1 MDNVQETENI
11 FGKFLNRKVLL
22 TIFGV
27 IILAEIIWAG
37 WVFYGMNTQ
46 VPKNT
51 TVVQAKPTQI
61 KLQTD
66 QTTVK
71 VGDQFSVFINV
82 SSSFETDGTDLI
94 ITFDP
99 KLLSASPLTLGTLY
113 NDYPVNKI
121 DATLGKITVS
131 GISTGVKG
139 IIPNGIFGTIVF
151 SALSS
156 GQAAVTLDFTPSS
169 TVDTNVIEKDS
180 GKDVLEKVKN
190 LNVTIV
196 P

>member
-1 MDNVQETENI
+1 MDEQSNQNSKT
-11 FGKFLNRKVLL
+11 FLNKKVLL
-22 TIFGV
+22 TAFAL

-37 WVFYGMNTQ
+37 WVFYGMNSQT
-46 VPKNT
+46 PKTT
-51 TVVQAKPTQI
+51 TVVPEKPTQI
-61 KLQTD
+61 ELQSD

-82 SSSFETDGTDLI
+82 SSTRETDGTDLI
-94 ITFDP
+94 ITYDP

-121 DATLGKITVS
+121 DSALGKITVS

-139 IIPNGIFGTIVF
+139 IIPNGLFGTIVF

-156 GQAAVTLDFTPSS
+156 GQVAVTLDFVPSS

-180 GKDVLEKVKN
+180 GKDILEKVTN
-190 LNVTIV
+190 LNVTITE
-196 P
+196 

>member
-1 MDNVQETENI
+1 MDNQTNQNSNTQV
-11 FGKFLNRKVLL
+11 LNRKVLL
-22 TIFGV
+22 IVFGV

-37 WVFYGMNTQ
+37 WVIYEMNSQT
-46 VPKNT
+46 PKT
-51 TVVQAKPTQI
+51 TVVVPEKPTQI
-61 KLQTD
+61 ELQTD
-66 QTTVK
+66 QTKVS

-82 SSSFETDGTDLI
+82 SSSRETDGTDLI
-94 ITFDP
+94 ITYDP

-121 DATLGKITVS
+121 DSALGKITVS

-139 IIPNGIFGTIVF
+139 IIPNGLFGTIVF
-151 SALSS
+151 KALSS
-156 GQAAVTLDFTPSS
+156 GQAAITLDFAPSS

-180 GKDVLEKVKN
+180 GKDVLENVTN
-190 LNVTIV
+190 LNVTIT